1 MIDQRGQRSSAWL
14 AESPEEV
21 LVLETPRVVEFS
33 AQPSTANEVADED
46 HERHQHHDLE
56 HDPIL
61 CATLHVRYPPHRFTI
76 ARYAQA
82 T

>member
-33 AQPSTANEVADED
+33 ALPSDTNEVADED
-46 HERHQHHDLE
+46 HESHQHHDLE
-56 HDPIL
+56 HDAIIF
-61 CATLHVRYPPHRFTI
+61 ATLHARYPPHRLPI